1 MPSLKR
7 PLDHLNRSL
16 DKGRRLQAS
25 RTIAYTEDELV
36 IPTLSG
42 HLAQRC
48 QVVVPV
54 TVFGSFGGLE
64 RVCPLNR

>member
-16 DKGRRLQAS
+16 DKGRLQAS

-36 IPTLSG
+36 LPTRIGQPSNYSKAVTG
-42 HLAQRC
+42 RKWTPGF
-48 QVVVPV
+48 VVY
-54 TVFGSFGGLE
+54 LY
-64 RVCPLNR
+64 LH